1 MSDRAAR
8 IGTDK
13 AAAGEAAADH
23 SEDAVDETAL
33 AALLDMTGD
42 AVIVQELIDVYLT
55 DTAER
60 VVSIREAAA
69 RGDIATVRR
78 IAHTLRGSS
87 VSIGAR
93 ELAAV
98 GHRVEH
104 TFTAE
109 SADGAALIERLAA
122 AFERVRESL
131 QRRQQRRD
139 PP

>member
-1 MSDRAAR
+1 VSDRAAR
-8 IGTDK
+8 IGTK
-13 AAAGEAAADH
+13 AAAGEAAADRG
-23 SEDAVDETAL
+23 EDAVDETAL

-87 VSIGAR
+87 ASIGAR

-131 QRRQQRRD
+131 RRRQQRRD

>member
-8 IGTDK
+8 IGTK
-13 AAAGEAAADH
+13 AAAGEAAADRG
-23 SEDAVDETAL
+23 EDAVDETAL

-87 VSIGAR
+87 ASIGAR

-131 QRRQQRRD
+131 RRRQQRRD

>member
-8 IGTDK
+8 IGTK
-13 AAAGEAAADH
+13 AAAGAAAADRG
-23 SEDAVDETAL
+23 EDAVDETAL

-87 VSIGAR
+87 ASIGAR